1 LTHQPQNNYY
11 RNQGLVERI
20 FRKGGNILKSNY
32 TKKSC
37 LVLGAGLAVFAT
49 SLLWSTPL
57 IAYDYSFSGESNTI
71 FRMRTTIDK
80 KNIFPAYEYLRLNM
94 TDNRSDGSGVSFYL
108 GAWGRA
114 DLADKSTS
122 NRTDGELQYG
132 YLTYRDS
139 KNNTAVSIG
148 RQFIS
153 EGVAA
158 ERIDGL
164 YLRNDFEYGIGAS
177 AFFGNSVITEPNYQ
191 GGALI
196 YGARVS
202 QTDKKYYTVGLS
214 ALKSEHENSSSY
226 REEEGL
232 DLWVRPLKQVDLT
245 GRSTYNSITDGWMEN
260 SYALSFSPLSSL
272 KLGADFSRINF
283 KDYLTS
289 VTTSALSINNP
300 IWSSNERQTAVGTS
314 AAYTGIKSL
323 TVAADYKFYS
333 YDQSGDASYFGGK
346 ASYLFPETL
355 LVGGG
360 LHRMEGYVDKLRY
373 TEFRAFAAKKL
384 GHADLNIDFIN
395 VHYDKSINGINNSY
409 AITGAAGY
417 EVNRKLKVGADIE
430 FSRNPDF
437 DSEVRA
443 LVKATYT
450 FDSKFAAEGGT
461 KSEK

>member
-1 LTHQPQNNYY
+1 M
-11 RNQGLVERI
+11 
-20 FRKGGNILKSNY
+20 KSNY

-37 LVLGAGLAVFAT
+37 LVLGAGLAVFAS
-49 SLLWSTPL
+49 SLLWSTQ
-57 IAYDYSFSGESNTI
+57 INAYDYSFSGESNTI

-122 NRTDGELQYG
+122 SSTDGELQYA
-132 YLTYRDS
+132 YLTYRDP

-164 YLRNDFEYGIGAS
+164 YLRNDFDYGIGAS
-177 AFFGNSVITEPNYQ
+177 AFFGNSVITEPTYQ
-191 GGALI
+191 GGAVV
-196 YGARVS
+196 YGTRIS

-214 ALKSEHENSSSY
+214 ALKSDREDDTQF
-226 REEEGL
+226 REEAGL
-232 DLWVRPLKQVDLT
+232 DLWVRPLKQVDVT
-245 GRSTYNSITDGWMEN
+245 GRSTYNSLTSGWMEN
-260 SYALSFSPLSSL
+260 NYALSYSPLSTL
-272 KLGADFSRINF
+272 RLGADFSHINF
-283 KDYLTS
+283 KDYLS
-289 VTTSALSINNP
+289 GVTTSALSIKNP
-300 IWSSNERQTAVGTS
+300 IWNSNEKQTAIGTS
-314 AAYTGIKSL
+314 AAYTAIKNL
-323 TVAADYKFYS
+323 TVAADFKFYS
-333 YDQSGDASYFGGK
+333 YDQSGDAYYFGGK
-346 ASYLFPETL
+346 ATYQLPEAL

-373 TEFRAFAAKKL
+373 TEFRAFASKKL
-384 GHADLNIDFIN
+384 SHADLTIDLTN
-395 VHYDKSINGINNSY
+395 VNYDKKISGISNSY
-409 AITGAAGY
+409 ALTAAGLY
-417 EVNRKLKVGADIE
+417 EVNRKLKVGADLE

-437 DSEVRA
+437 DSELRA
-443 LVKATYT
+443 LVKAIYT
-450 FDSKFAAEGGT
+450 FDSKFTAEGGT